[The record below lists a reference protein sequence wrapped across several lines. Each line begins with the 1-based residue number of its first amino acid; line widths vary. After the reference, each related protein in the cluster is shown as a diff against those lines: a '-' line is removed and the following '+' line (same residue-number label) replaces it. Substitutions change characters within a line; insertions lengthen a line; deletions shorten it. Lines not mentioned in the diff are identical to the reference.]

1 MELLGKVLVARPN
14 LVDPMFAKSVVFI
27 HEHSSR
33 GTAGLILNKRL
44 ATNTKDICS
53 SKGFEGN
60 FPKEPVFSGG
70 PVNTRG
76 IVMFHSADWRASNTM
91 RVNNQCAISSDDMM
105 LFKYTQGDTPRFYRF
120 FAGMSIWH
128 PQQIKQEIARNS
140 WLVTNINI
148 DVIFDND
155 HRHLWDIAV
164 ESAAQEM
171 MDKFI

>member
-1 MELLGKVLVARPN
+1 
-14 LVDPMFAKSVVFI
+14 
-27 HEHSSR
+27 
-33 GTAGLILNKRL
+33 
-44 ATNTKDICS
+44 
-53 SKGFEGN
+53 
-60 FPKEPVFSGG
+60 
-70 PVNTRG
+70 
-76 IVMFHSADWRASNTM
+76 MFHSADWRASNTM

-140 WLVTNINI
+140 WLVTNMNI